1 MDEEGV
7 WLASF
12 HLQHP
17 AKLMNDKMPSA
28 KQNNQRR
35 HHEVN
40 EEGVWLASFPLWL
53 SGRTT
58 QLQLRSSVLIDVTDL
73 QGDTAL
79 MEEEGVWLASFPSCT
94 FCQIGG

>member
-17 AKLMNDKMPSA
+17 AKLMNDKMPPA

-35 HHEVN
+35 YHEVN

-53 SGRTT
+53 SGRTV
-58 QLQLRSSVLIDVTDL
+58 QLHLRSSVLIDVTDL
-73 QGDTAL
+73 QGDMAA
-79 MEEEGVWLASFPSCT
+79 MDEEGVWLASFPSPT
-94 FCQIGG
+94 FHQVGG